1 MSPPGSAL
9 SLQVGPASH
18 GLAHDASTSQSE
30 RLRKRL
36 RNRFDQ
42 RARREYDSGCLK
54 EINTDLMIGARLK
67 EVDLAS
73 QTPKRKLPSFEIDRW
88 RLDEVGSRQGTFVS
102 PLATA
107 RRRGNQ
113 AEASVTTGNTKV
125 IVCQIADKSPLA
137 NVEFYG
143 QRLESI
149 SSVLA
154 TKPPS
159 WQIISPLSDHLLHLV
174 NYNAFRGFLRNKILL
189 SQVTEHYFKQ
199 SSGDVVKAN
208 IMEPFSAKTVI
219 IPTVPDMPIC
229 LCPTEL
235 QRRLPHRT
243 YIDFLPFPRIRDNLI
258 LNEHRFNHWELILD
272 LIGYPV
278 SRMLYPSKET
288 MGPLK
293 SSGQLVRRDMLD
305 DSLTATRKCLIL
317 WGDPDRPQD
326 WEATPGFM
334 EKWGWVTEGYPEIL
348 QYSNRWRISRGEEP
362 MVYTEAKYNV

>member
-9 SLQVGPASH
+9 SLPVGPASH

-42 RARREYDSGCLK
+42 RARR
-54 EINTDLMIGARLK
+54 ARLK

-73 QTPKRKLPSFEIDRW
+73 QTPSKRKLPLFEIDRW
-88 RLDEVGSRQGTFVS
+88 RLDEVGSRQ
-102 PLATA
+102 ATA
-107 RRRGNQ
+107 RRRGNH
-113 AEASVTTGNTKV
+113 AETSVTTGYTKV
-125 IVCQIADKSPLA
+125 IICQIADKSPLV

-149 SSVLA
+149 SSLLA

-219 IPTVPDMPIC
+219 IPTVSDMPIC

-278 SRMLYPSKET
+278 SRI
-288 MGPLK
+288 
-293 SSGQLVRRDMLD
+293 
-305 DSLTATRKCLIL
+305 KCLIL

-348 QYSNRWRISRGEEP
+348 QYSNQWRISRGEEP